1 VRRHPQRL
9 TDGEDAHGDDNYVDA
24 VAELGDAESEP
35 SLPTDCVDADETD
48 GQADGERDEA
58 S

>member
-9 TDGEDAHGDDNYVDA
+9 TDGEDAHGDDDYVDA
-24 VAELGDAESEP
+24 VAELRDAESEP
-35 SLPTDCVDADETD
+35 GLATDCVYADETD
-48 GQADGERDEA
+48 GQADGQRDEA